1 MPINEKLSFIQLEQ
15 LMQTPPQF
23 QPQHCGIVIQSR
35 AESPPGSFMEA
46 MIKTVSSVKY
56 LPFKQRV
63 NQYISE
69 MSQMRYRNGKHKEM
83 FEKFIKQ
90 SHCTNYAFLSA
101 VYLLTADFYLC
112 RAARNHIKNDCIYFE
127 DINLCKLSID
137 SYIIYCAAKDLY
149 LGTKHL
155 TVGDLSDKTIVSSK
169 VFAFLCNAMAI
180 RRFGLSA
187 LESIKRENREC

>member
-101 VYLLTADFYLC
+101 V
-112 RAARNHIKNDCIYFE
+112 
-127 DINLCKLSID
+127 
-137 SYIIYCAAKDLY
+137 
-149 LGTKHL
+149 
-155 TVGDLSDKTIVSSK
+155 
-169 VFAFLCNAMAI
+169 
-180 RRFGLSA
+180 
-187 LESIKRENREC
+187 